1 MKKNYNYKRQ
11 KLFLPEYGRHIQEMV
26 DSLLLIEDRRERN
39 RQARAVIAVMGN
51 VNPLLRD
58 TADFTHKLW
67 DHMFIMSDF
76 KLDVDSPYPPVTRE
90 SLTVRPKKMRYST
103 NRIMYKHYGK
113 SVERMIRSLEG
124 QTNPTILANTIDNI
138 ARYMRAKS
146 YEYNEEHPN
155 NEVIIRDIKRM
166 SEGRIELNESALNN
180 LRSDYKQ
187 HHLSRNGK
195 GQQGKQQGKQQKH
208 QQKHQQ
214 KNNRF
219 QHNAK
224 GAKNNS
230 QRRNFAK

>member
-51 VNPLLRD
+51 LNPLLRD
-58 TADFTHKLW
+58 TAEYTHKLW

-76 KLDVDSPYPPVTRE
+76 KLDVDSPYPRVTRE
-90 SLTVRPKKMRYST
+90 SLTVRPKKMRYPS
-103 NRIMYKHYGK
+103 NHIMYKHYGK
-113 SVERMIRSLEG
+113 NVERMIRKLEH
-124 QTNPTILANTIDNI
+124 QNDPVAVSEAIDNI
-138 ARYMRAKS
+138 ARYMRTKS

-155 NEVIIRDIKRM
+155 NEAIIRDIKRM

-187 HHLSRNGK
+187 HHSTRNAK
-195 GQQGKQQGKQQKH
+195 GQQGKQQKNQK
-208 QQKHQQ
+208 K
-214 KNNRF
+214 NRF
-219 QHNAK
+219 QHNQHNQHS
-224 GAKNNS
+224 KNQKSNN
-230 QRRNFAK
+230 QRRNFSK

>member
-51 VNPLLRD
+51 LNPLLRD

-90 SLTVRPKKMRYST
+90 SLTVRPKKMRYPS
-103 NRIMYKHYGK
+103 NQVMYKHYGK
-113 SVERMIRSLEG
+113 NIERMIRALEN
-124 QTNPTILANTIDNI
+124 QTDPAAVAESVDNI

-166 SEGRIELNESALNN
+166 SEGRIELDETALNN

-187 HHLSRNGK
+187 HHSARGGK
-195 GQQGKQQGKQQKH
+195 GQQGKQQKNQKKNRH
-208 QQKHQQ
+208 QHNQHNQHSKNQ
-214 KNNRF
+214 KNN
-219 QHNAK
+219 N
-224 GAKNNS
+224 